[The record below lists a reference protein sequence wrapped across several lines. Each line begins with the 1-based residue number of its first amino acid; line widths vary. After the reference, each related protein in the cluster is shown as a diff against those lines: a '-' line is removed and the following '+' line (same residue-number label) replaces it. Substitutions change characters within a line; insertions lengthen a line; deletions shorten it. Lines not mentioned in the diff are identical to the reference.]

1 MDPIGFSLENFDNA
15 GKWRTLDGRS
25 PIDATGL
32 LVDGTKLDGPLTL
45 RRALLAKS
53 DVFASEFGERLLT
66 YAVGR
71 AMRPQDMPAVRSI
84 ARAAAR
90 DHYTFSSFVMAIVKS
105 VPFQMNT
112 KAIEEH

>member
-1 MDPIGFSLENFDNA
+1 
-15 GKWRTLDGRS
+15 
-25 PIDATGL
+25 
-32 LVDGTKLDGPLTL
+32 
-45 RRALLAKS
+45 
-53 DVFASEFGERLLT
+53 
-66 YAVGR
+66 
-71 AMRPQDMPAVRSI
+71 VRSI